1 MHDNVLYLIGGTC
14 SGKTS
19 LARTLERKGWTWIRS
34 ITTRP
39 KRPGER
45 DEYAGWLSPETFH
58 TMEQNGKLEYIRD
71 YVTHDDLWRYAFLKE
86 HLDFDP
92 DKRYVMIG
100 DPVSARIA
108 LFRYRTILM
117 LYAGGDVTR
126 HRLKTRGCD
135 DDFIRRRLEK
145 DDDDFGAFRVVAAR
159 ARAGTNKTSLYWTAK
174 NDNDYDRKKI
184 LNWLDERIPE

>member
-19 LARTLERKGWTWIRS
+19 LARMLERKGWTWIRS

-45 DEYAGWLSPETFH
+45 DEYAAWLSPETFH

-86 HLDFDP
+86 HLVFNP
-92 DKRYVMIG
+92 DTRYVMIG

-108 LFRYRTILM
+108 MFHYRTILM
-117 LYAGGDVTR
+117 LYAGADVTR
-126 HRLKTRGCD
+126 TRLKKRGCD
-135 DDFIRRRLEK
+135 DVFIRRRLGK
-145 DDDDFGAFRVVAAR
+145 DDDDFGAFRVIAAG
-159 ARAGTNKTSLYWTAK
+159 ARTATNKPTPYWTAK

-184 LNWLDERIPE
+184 LKWLDERIPE

>member
-1 MHDNVLYLIGGTC
+1 MQDNVLYLIGGTC

-45 DEYAGWLSPETFH
+45 DEYKAWVSPIEFH
-58 TMEQNGKLEYIRD
+58 GMEQTDALDYIRD
-71 YVTHDDLWRYAFLKE
+71 YVTHDALWRYAFLKDD
-86 HLDFDP
+86 LKFDS

-108 LFRYRTILM
+108 MFRYRTVLL
-117 LYAGGDVTR
+117 LYASNDVTR
-126 HRLKTRGCD
+126 DRLKKRGCD
-135 DDFIRRRLEK
+135 AEFIRQRLSK
-145 DDDDFGAFRVVAAR
+145 DHDDFGEFKMIATYAQISKAKTFAF
-159 ARAGTNKTSLYWTAK
+159 SIAK
-174 NDNDYDRKKI
+174 NDNHHDRTKI

>member
-117 LYAGGDVTR
+117 LYAGDDVTR

-145 DDDDFGAFRVVAAR
+145 DDDDFGAFRVIAAR
-159 ARAGTNKTSLYWTAK
+159 ARADTNKTSLYWTAK

>member
-45 DEYAGWLSPETFH
+45 DEYAAWLTPEMFR

-71 YVTHDDLWRYAFLKE
+71 YATHYALWRYAFLKE
-86 HLDFDP
+86 HLVFNP

-100 DPVSARIA
+100 DPVSAQIA
-108 LFRYRTILM
+108 LRHYRTILM
-117 LYAGGDVTR
+117 LHAGADVTR
-126 HRLKTRGCD
+126 NRLRKRGCD

-145 DDDDFGAFRVVAAR
+145 DDDDFGTFRIVAAR
-159 ARAGTNKTSLYWTAK
+159 ARATTNKTSVYWTAK
-174 NDNDYDRKKI
+174 NDNYYDRKKI
-184 LNWLDERIPE
+184 LKWLDERIPE